1 MAFEIPTTMKA
12 VVFVEVLSLLHHQ
25 LVGTDPCLQKNQVS
39 VKEHPVPNI
48 ADDDVLVKTVA
59 VSQNPT
65 DFKRTSSYSLH

>member
-12 VVFVEVLSLLHHQ
+12 VVFVEVLPLTHHQ
-25 LVGTDPCLQKNQVS
+25 LVDTDACPQKNQVS
-39 VKEHPVPNI
+39 VKEHLVPNI